1 MPETSTPTLTPD
13 GTTKVPAFQNNNP
26 GNVELGALKSF
37 ILNQAGLANG
47 LATLDENGKLDSS
60 QIPASLDDVLVY
72 GSYALLPAVGESG
85 KLYITTDVN
94 GSYYWN
100 GTSYQMLNNSF
111 VRYRETVSSLPSNP
125 QTGDWFIAASTFT
138 EGGVTYTSGAIYL
151 YNGSSWDDATA
162 VFGQFVRKSD
172 ISQTLGQQIDKV
184 PSNKC
189 VNDAIN
195 AIMYPTPLNPHQFTY
210 EEGVTTGGGGTSCK
224 IGNIVFLNFDV
235 KTTSGKTG
243 EFVVCQLPFNV
254 GTGAVPF
261 SVINWSNNTF
271 CNGFI
276 YRDQLRIN
284 GNGGTWYYLSTS
296 FIIPAQ

>member
-13 GTTKVPAFQNNNP
+13 ATTKVPAFQNNNP

-47 LATLDENGKLDSS
+47 LATLDADGKLDAA
-60 QIPASLDDVLVY
+60 QIPANLDDVLVY

-111 VRYRETVSSLPSNP
+111 VRYRGTVSALPSNP
-125 QTGDWFIAASTFT
+125 QAGDWFIAASTFT

-172 ISQTLGQQIDKV
+172 ISQTIGPEIDKV
-184 PSNKC
+184 PSNAA
-189 VNDAIN
+189 VNGAIN
-195 AIMYPTPLNPHQFTY
+195 AINEYTTTEKEIGSY
-210 EEGVTTGGGGTSCK
+210 DGVKLYRKTFIFSLSSSEQRNFYTVIGINASK
-224 IGNIVFLNFDV
+224 IRKMDAYKVV
-235 KTTSGKTG
+235 SGDAG
-243 EFVVCQLPFNV
+243 YALPFYLNDSDYCQIYFEN
-254 GTGAVPF
+254 TTIYILRPF
-261 SVINWSNNTF
+261 SGECTVYVTIEY
-271 CNGFI
+271 I
-276 YRDQLRIN
+276 K
-284 GNGGTWYYLSTS
+284 
-296 FIIPAQ
+296 